1 MQEELASM
9 PKDINRNQY
18 LKRINEIIKS
28 LKSQNG
34 EIRKILQE
42 ITDIQGGTTGIIGD
56 LRKIDVEVEDIVY
69 KDAVKDKTSKEVY
82 AAIQDLK
89 SKFDSMISNDQEQSK
104 LKTQTREVTNKMD
117 DFRIKYKGMQE
128 IEKLKADLHGVLQ
141 ENAYLEQQAAGR

>member
-128 IEKLKADLHGVLQ
+128 IEKLKADLQGVLQ